1 MIRRVHDEQR
11 AIRQYLL
18 DEACVREAVVQAPIA
33 VAVVGIVEEDQVA
46 GRSELGAVHASV
58 TLDPADDGPHTVV
71 ARPAF
76 GEEIDIGALVQGVEI
91 SRAVRGHR
99 IPVEPR
105 AADPESVAR
114 GGEDNFDGIG
124 RRRATP
130 ISRAGHRGEGDRR
143 EIGSCHATTRATQ
156 RQNDGGS
163 ESESRAAMAVEQ
175 R

>member
-1 MIRRVHDEQR
+1 VRRVWTITGGLAPQRRIDRAAAGTGRLMRTKEIHRLAHDAMIRRVHDEQR
-11 AIRQYLL
+11 AIRQHLL
-18 DEACVREAVVQAPIA
+18 DESCVREAVVQATIA

-124 RRRATP
+124 R
-130 ISRAGHRGEGDRR
+130 
-143 EIGSCHATTRATQ
+143 
-156 RQNDGGS
+156 
-163 ESESRAAMAVEQ
+163 
-175 R
+175 